1 MSKIN
6 LGLYGVLIIFS
17 LLIFKTYLDAS
28 HIEALMD
35 EIEFIKV
42 QLDHLD
48 TDIHEIEQKLE

>member
-6 LGLYGVLIIFS
+6 LGLYGLLIIFS
-17 LLIFKTYLDAS
+17 LLILKIYLDAS
-28 HIEALMD
+28 HIEVLME

-48 TDIHEIEQKLE
+48 MDIHEIEQKLE